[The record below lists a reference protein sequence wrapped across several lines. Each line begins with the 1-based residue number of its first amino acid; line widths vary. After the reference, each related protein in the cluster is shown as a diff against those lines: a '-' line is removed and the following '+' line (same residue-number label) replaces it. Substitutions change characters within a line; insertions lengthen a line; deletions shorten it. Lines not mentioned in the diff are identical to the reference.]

1 MAIVLPFI
9 MEISKMY
16 IDLERL
22 KIRGEVWFDFAAA
35 IEQACKNAD
44 YAPDLKHILF
54 SIRDIPY
61 GRPTNNT
68 PEDVLREWRGT
79 CSGKHL
85 ALHEILTSLGYVSRF
100 YMTQCRI
107 TPHGDWIPGGIREKI
122 PEEGIWDVHN
132 FLKIEVDHHE
142 VIVDITWPESLKRD
156 GFPVTTSWD
165 GKENFNLAVAD
176 IGEYV
181 EIPANQDGLSYKKQW
196 LYELNPGVKAEC
208 REKFIEA
215 LSDHILS
222 RMVDENMHC
231 TIARVVNRLVR

>member
-1 MAIVLPFI
+1 MAIVLSII

-44 YAPDLKHILF
+44 CAPDLRHILF

-100 YMTQCRI
+100 YMAQCRI
-107 TPHGDWIPGGIREKI
+107 TPQVDWIPSEVQEKI

-156 GFPVTTSWD
+156 GFLVTISWD
-165 GKENFNLAVAD
+165 GKENFNLAVN
-176 IGEYV
+176 IVKHV
-181 EIPANQDGLSYKKQW
+181 EIPANQDGLYHKKQC
-196 LYELNPGVKAEC
+196 LRELNSGAMAEC
-208 REKFIEA
+208 REEFIEA

-222 RMVDENMHC
+222 RMVDENMHY
-231 TIARVVNRLVR
+231 TIGRVVNSLML